1 MARSETVDADEDDLA
16 YAIGRYALG
25 GISIGK
31 AASLARIDR
40 WTMIDVLEEAG
51 VEVRLG
57 PQSVEDARREAAVAL
72 GEDPDEYLARF
83 NDEPEADSADE

>member
-1 MARSETVDADEDDLA
+1 MARSETVNADEDDLA

-31 AASLARIDR
+31 AASLAGVNRS
-40 WTMIDVLEEAG
+40 TMINLLEETG

-57 PQSVEDARREAAVAL
+57 PQSVNDARREAAVAL
-72 GEDPDEYLARF
+72 GEDPDEYIARF
-83 NDEPEADSADE
+83 DDEPDSADG

>member
-1 MARSETVDADEDDLA
+1 MARSETVNADEDDLA

-31 AASLARIDR
+31 AASLAGVNRS
-40 WTMIDVLEEAG
+40 TMINVLEETG

-57 PQSVEDARREAAVAL
+57 PQSVNDARREAAVAL
-72 GEDPDEYLARF
+72 GEDPDEYIARF
-83 NDEPEADSADE
+83 DDEPDSADG

>member
-1 MARSETVDADEDDLA
+1 MARSETVNADEDDLA

-31 AASLARIDR
+31 AASLAGVNRSA
-40 WTMIDVLEEAG
+40 MIDVLEETG

-57 PQSVEDARREAAVAL
+57 PQSVNDARREAAVAL
-72 GEDPDEYLARF
+72 GEDPDEYIARF
-83 NDEPEADSADE
+83 DDEPDSADG

>member
-1 MARSETVDADEDDLA
+1 MARSETVNADEDDLA

-31 AASLARIDR
+31 AASLAGVNRS
-40 WTMIDVLEEAG
+40 TMIDVLEETG

-57 PQSVEDARREAAVAL
+57 PQSVNDARREAAVAL
-72 GEDPDEYLARF
+72 GEDPDEYIARF
-83 NDEPEADSADE
+83 DDEPDSADG